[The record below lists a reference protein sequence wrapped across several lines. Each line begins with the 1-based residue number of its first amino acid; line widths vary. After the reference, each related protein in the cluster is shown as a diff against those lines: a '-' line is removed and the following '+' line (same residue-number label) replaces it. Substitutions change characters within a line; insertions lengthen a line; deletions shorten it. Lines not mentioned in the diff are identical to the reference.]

1 MKNIFKKIVTGLGY
15 VFLNYF
21 VNCIPAY
28 WIRRLFYQLAGM
40 KIGKG
45 SRLAMKVIVFY
56 PWKIRIG
63 ENTMINEYTVL
74 DGRGH
79 LEIGDNV
86 SISMFSIIYS
96 ASHKTHSDTLEYFK
110 AQVTICD
117 NVWVG
122 ARGIV
127 LPGSTLS
134 KGTILAAGSS
144 FTGTTDENGIYA
156 GIPAT
161 FRKKRNISDA
171 YHLDKHSYFFK

>member
-1 MKNIFKKIVTGLGY
+1 LKSIFKEIAADLAY
-15 VFLNYF
+15 IFLNYF

-28 WIRRLFYQLAGM
+28 WIRRLFYQTVGM

-45 SRLAMKVIVFY
+45 SRLAMKVIVFS
-56 PWKIRIG
+56 PWKIKIG

-74 DGRGH
+74 DGRGY

-96 ASHKTHSDTLEYFK
+96 ASHKAHSNTLEYFK
-110 AQVTICD
+110 AKVTICG

-156 GIPAT
+156 GVPAT
-161 FRKKRNISDA
+161 LRKTRNISDA
-171 YHLDKHSYFFK
+171 YRLGKHSYFFK